1 MFTRPYR
8 FDRFVA
14 SVLPTVT
21 FARYCQWRGLPHPDS
36 ADWWGQVSNL
46 PGELTDVLTF
56 ELGLVNEL
64 AGYAG
69 LTALQ
74 AYLPDL
80 RPPAGL
86 LRGPAMALWY
96 FLEAPDLVRQMYL
109 RWDPPAGDTW
119 TLARTTPGLV
129 LPADEVLE
137 DRYRGM
143 LTTLGCEPHE
153 LEVLHDPGRVTLL
166 SRRWPGLDSPAA
178 SAELSSPLRFHV
190 QYHTDDGTV
199 LVFRSH
205 TTHDQVTDWLQE
217 LSAVFGAPVEQSD
230 RMIDLSRLQDQS
242 LLLADDEDMSPACV
256 RVLHLATPPE
266 QGGRVVKIES
276 RTNDRPEAIQ
286 ELLDTHLPAPSRSYW
301 LTSYAEV
308 QCSFLTR
315 LGQRTIRLRLWP
327 NRSTL
332 LQTALGVRLRKCLI
346 RWGLLY
352 AE

>member
-36 ADWWGQVSNL
+36 ADWWDQVSNL

-69 LTALQ
+69 LAALQ

-80 RPPAGL
+80 RPPASL

-119 TLARTTPGLV
+119 TLARTTPALV
-129 LPADEVLE
+129 LPSNDVLE
-137 DRYRGM
+137 ARFRAL
-143 LTTLGCEPHE
+143 LTRLGCPPHE
-153 LEVLHDPGRVTLL
+153 LEVLNDPGRVTLL
-166 SRRWPGLDSPAA
+166 SRRWPGHDHAPRTAQV
-178 SAELSSPLRFHV
+178 EPLRFHL
-190 QYHTDDGTV
+190 QYHVDDGTL

-205 TTHDQVTDWLQE
+205 TTNDHISEWLQE
-217 LSAVFGAPVEQSD
+217 LSDVFGAPVEYSNS
-230 RMIDLSRLQDQS
+230 MIDLARLQDQP

-256 RVLHLATPPE
+256 RVLHLSTPPE

-276 RTNDRPEAIQ
+276 RTNDRPDAIQ
-286 ELLDTHLPAPSRSYW
+286 ELLDTHLPAPTRSYW

-332 LQTALGVRLRKCLI
+332 LQTSLGVRLRKCLI

-352 AE
+352 SS